1 MIDYI
6 FNLLINKSEKLSKDF
21 FSLVNR
27 LEFDY
32 QKEMLDSMNQEKVK
46 MVKEI
51 VYILY
56 RLTEEKEYKIL
67 DEVKRDDLINL
78 YNNCKKYNTDNFINY
93 YKKAIIN
100 KFSNSS

>member
-21 FSLVNR
+21 LSLVNR

-46 MVKEI
+46 MVK
-51 VYILY
+51 
-56 RLTEEKEYKIL
+56 K
-67 DEVKRDDLINL
+67 
-78 YNNCKKYNTDNFINY
+78 
-93 YKKAIIN
+93 
-100 KFSNSS
+100 

>member
-6 FNLLINKSEKLSKDF
+6 FNLLINKSNKLSENF
-21 FSLVNR
+21 VNLINR
-27 LEFDY
+27 LEFNY
-32 QKEMLDSMNQEKVK
+32 KEEMLDNMNQEKVK

-56 RLTEEKEYKIL
+56 RLTEENDNKIL
-67 DEVKRDDLINL
+67 NELKREDLINL

-100 KFSNSS
+100 KYSNPT